1 MDLKRFSE
9 IDFILVG
16 QGIAGSILAYHMIK
30 AGKKV
35 LVFDT
40 PQMNHSSVVAAGLFN
55 PITGRK
61 FVKTWMADQL
71 FPFLIHF
78 YQNLE
83 QDLDSEFFH
92 PMPIFRPFLSLE
104 EKNGM
109 ISKFQAD
116 VPEPFVDQILV
127 LPPGNFPAT
136 NDLGGIKIKHS
147 GYVDIP
153 RLLASIK
160 YFIRS
165 RGEIREELF
174 DYNEMKIT
182 DKGIGYKDL
191 YAEKI
196 IFCEGS
202 QASNNPYFKWLPFRP
217 VKGEILTIDPEIRFD
232 FIFNR
237 KIFILPLQEGLSK
250 VGATY
255 DWDYRDMIPT
265 EEAKKYLEEKLN
277 QFFPVN
283 YKVVNHQAG
292 IRPATKDRRPLVG
305 LHPELPTVGI
315 FNGLGSK
322 GVTLSP
328 YFAHQFVDYLLKG
341 KELDKE
347 VNINRFY

>member
-1 MDLKRFSE
+1 LDLKRFSE

-16 QGIAGSILAYHMIK
+16 QGIAGSILAYLIIK

-40 PQMNHSSVVAAGLFN
+40 PQNNHSSVVAAGLFN
-55 PITGRK
+55 PVTGRK
-61 FVKTWMADQL
+61 FVKTWMAEHL

-83 QDLDSEFFH
+83 RDLDSEFFH

-104 EKNGM
+104 EKNAM
-109 ISKFQAD
+109 ISRYNAGGL
-116 VPEPFVDQILV
+116 EPFVDQILSS
-127 LPPGNFPAT
+127 PPGNFPPP

-147 GYVDIP
+147 GYVNLP
-153 RLLASIK
+153 RLLDSLK
-160 YFIRS
+160 DFIRS
-165 RGEIREELF
+165 NGKIREELF
-174 DYNEMKIT
+174 DHKKMEIT
-182 DKGIGYKDL
+182 EKGIGYKDL
-191 YAEKI
+191 YTEKV

-202 QASNNPYFKWLPFRP
+202 QACNNPYFRWLPFRP
-217 VKGEILTIDPEIRFD
+217 VKGEILTIDAEIHID

-237 KIFILPLQEGLSK
+237 KIFILPLQEGLYR

-255 DWDYRDMIPT
+255 DWDYRDMSPT

-283 YKVVNHQAG
+283 YKVVNHLAG
-292 IRPATKDRRPLVG
+292 IRPATKDRRPFVG
-305 LHPELPTVGI
+305 LHPELPKVGI

-328 YFAHQFVDYLLKG
+328 YFAHQFVDYLLKDE
-341 KELDKE
+341 ELDKE

>member
-1 MDLKRFSE
+1 LDLKRFSE

-16 QGIAGSILAYHMIK
+16 QGIAGSILAYLIIK

-40 PQMNHSSVVAAGLFN
+40 PQNNHSSVVAAGLFN
-55 PITGRK
+55 PVTGRK
-61 FVKTWMADQL
+61 FVKTWMAEHL

-83 QDLDSEFFH
+83 RDLDSEFFH
-92 PMPIFRPFLSLE
+92 PMPIFRPFLSME
-104 EKNGM
+104 DKNAM
-109 ISKFQAD
+109 ISRYQAGD
-116 VPEPFVDQILV
+116 LEPFGDRILSS
-127 LPPGNFPAT
+127 PPGNFPPP
-136 NDLGGIKIKHS
+136 NDLGGIKIKQS
-147 GYVDIP
+147 GYVDLP
-153 RLLASIK
+153 RLLASLK
-160 YFIRS
+160 DFIWS
-165 RGEIREELF
+165 HGKIREELF
-174 DYNEMKIT
+174 DHKEMEIT
-182 DKGIGYKDL
+182 GKRIGYKDL
-191 YAEKI
+191 CAEKV

-202 QASNNPYFKWLPFRP
+202 QACNNPYFRWLPFRP
-217 VKGEILTIDPEIRFD
+217 VKGEILTIDAEIRFD

-237 KIFILPLQEGLSK
+237 KIFILPLQEGLYR

-255 DWDYRDMIPT
+255 DWDYYDMSPT
-265 EEAKKYLEEKLN
+265 LKAKKYLEEKLN

-283 YKVVNHQAG
+283 YKVVNHEAG
-292 IRPATKDRRPLVG
+292 IRPATRDRRPFVG
-305 LHPELPTVGI
+305 LHPEHTKLGI

-328 YFAHQFVDYLLKG
+328 YFAHQYVDYLLKD